1 MSKSRT
7 IITRGPLLP
16 LRLIEDLPPPL
27 RGTETSS
34 QQSVRAGF
42 FSRAGAGSHSIKP
55 QQDFNV
61 TLPETVT
68 GETENN
74 STASEKM
81 NSRVSAWDRLDEG
94 PETL

>member
-1 MSKSRT
+1 MSRSRT
-7 IITRGPLLP
+7 IIAIITRGPLLP
-16 LRLIEDLPPPL
+16 LRLSEDPPPPL

-61 TLPETVT
+61 TLPET
-68 GETENN
+68 ENN